1 MIGKRGFKVVCS
13 SQTHMFSPNSGAWS
27 LSGKPG
33 ELKRCVG
40 WVGAL
45 CFPICLTKGQICIFF
60 ALIHRKE
67 NWNSGTNVGWTSRK
81 ASICGIV
88 KFYNLTPCVNL
99 LHQPISRLGIEF
111 TSQNI
116 IIFQRS
122 FHGHIKRSQAAF
134 LCHLAWN
141 KNVLGPGHCD
151 TVDTVEFLIVS
162 QCGHC
167 GHNEKLIIFTLVHNL
182 ISNKLNWVEFN
193 SDELSSAVNQQ
204 NNQKRKPFNWIKLG
218 FLFGKCDFVLL
229 NCKWF
234 YSRALYAGLAV
245 GFLLL
250 CFIML
255 SFSILALPFQ

>member
-1 MIGKRGFKVVCS
+1 
-13 SQTHMFSPNSGAWS
+13 MFSPNSGAWS
-27 LSGKPG
+27 LSGKTG

-40 WVGAL
+40 WVGA
-45 CFPICLTKGQICIFF
+45 FPCVWQKARFAFF
-60 ALIHRKE
+60 ATLPQE
-67 NWNSGTNVGWTSRK
+67 WNWNSGTNVGWTSRK

-193 SDELSSAVNQQ
+193 SDELSSAVNQE
-204 NNQKRKPFNWIKLG
+204 N
-218 FLFGKCDFVLL
+218 D
-229 NCKWF
+229 
-234 YSRALYAGLAV
+234 
-245 GFLLL
+245 
-250 CFIML
+250 
-255 SFSILALPFQ
+255 

>member
-1 MIGKRGFKVVCS
+1 MIGKRGFKSCLFLLNTHVQSKLRCLIIVWETGRTKKMFWLSWS
-13 SQTHMFSPNSGAWS
+13 SVLSHMFD
-27 LSGKPG
+27 
-33 ELKRCVG
+33 KRPD
-40 WVGAL
+40 L
-45 CFPICLTKGQICIFF
+45 HFLPLFPRNET
-60 ALIHRKE
+60 
-67 NWNSGTNVGWTSRK
+67 WNSGTNVGWTCRK

-193 SDELSSAVNQQ
+193 SDELSSAVNQE
-204 NNQKRKPFNWIKLG
+204 N
-218 FLFGKCDFVLL
+218 D
-229 NCKWF
+229 
-234 YSRALYAGLAV
+234 
-245 GFLLL
+245 
-250 CFIML
+250 
-255 SFSILALPFQ
+255 